1 MQRSSVK
8 EARESLLGA
17 ITDVKVLLAAA
28 MSKLCTASEGTA
40 SQSYLTAVARDRGE
54 ARPV

>member
-1 MQRSSVK
+1 MSSVK

-17 ITDVKVLLAAA
+17 ITDVKVFLSVPCPSVSFELL
-28 MSKLCTASEGTA
+28 LRV
-40 SQSYLTAVARDRGE
+40 SQSYLTAIACFRGE

>member
-17 ITDVKVLLAAA
+17 ITDVKVFLSVPCPSVSFELL
-28 MSKLCTASEGTA
+28 LRV
-40 SQSYLTAVARDRGE
+40 SQSYLTAIACFRGE

>member
-17 ITDVKVLLAAA
+17 ITDVKVFLAGACQAISFALL
-28 MSKLCTASEGTA
+28 LRV
-40 SQSYLTAVARDRGE
+40 SQ
-54 ARPV
+54 